1 VSPLGHDGCLF
12 NILKMVKMILLKK
25 TVRLLFLFILAL
37 SFGRI
42 EIKAQDFSIVTTLI
56 SPLPNSPQIAGA
68 TLTYQ
73 TTVSYTNPTQV
84 TPHNA
89 TVTLNFNG
97 MELLGSIDLR
107 RSSQQITYANIDGTS
122 TNNVYA
128 VTGFKNAYYIRFE
141 YTCEITKTNS
151 SAVNTASVTSTDTD
165 MDPNNNVSVLQTFIK
180 PILDPLATHAA
191 ICSEKSVNEP
201 LTADNPYSSYRWAAA
216 PNANTVVQGPIGSN
230 TIQDIV
236 SNTGNADETVVYT
249 VTPQIVAPTISSTG
263 NIGPVS
269 TTTLGT
275 PRTFNVTVLAPTRV
289 LLVAITGNGVIY
301 SDESAVFTPNG
312 SIPSATYTW
321 YDSMNKSNVIGH
333 GVLTKSDLSVGTHTF
348 YVTATGPNSCEG
360 PALSAQVTVL
370 PLPIKVRKSLTPNGD
385 EIEDTWIITDIDQFP
400 KCSIKVFNIF
410 GTMVYSS
417 TGYGTP
423 WIGTFHDSPLP
434 VGTYYYTI
442 DLNDGNRPL
451 SGYVAILR

>member
-1 VSPLGHDGCLF
+1 
-12 NILKMVKMILLKK
+12 MILFKK
-25 TVRLLFLFILAL
+25 IVRLLFLFTLAF

-68 TLTYQ
+68 TLTYR
-73 TTVSYTNPTQV
+73 TTVTYSNTTSPGTS
-84 TPHNA
+84 HSA
-89 TVTLNFNG
+89 TVTLNFKG
-97 MELLGSIDLR
+97 MELFGPISIDFPG
-107 RSSQQITYANIDGTS
+107 SPTFTYNYIVGTS
-122 TNNVYA
+122 TDNVYA
-128 VTGFKNAYYIRFE
+128 VTGFKNAYSIRFE
-141 YTCEITKTNS
+141 YTCSISTTNS
-151 SAVNTASVTSTDTD
+151 SAVNTTSVTSTDTD
-165 MDPNNNVSVLQTFIK
+165 PDPTNNINVLQTFIK

-201 LTADNPYSSYRWAAA
+201 LSADNPYSSYRWAAA
-216 PNANTVVQGPIGSN
+216 PNANTVVQGLIGSN
-230 TIQDIV
+230 TIQDII

-249 VTPQIVAPTISSTG
+249 VTPQITSTIIFSDGTTG
-263 NIGPVS
+263 SV
-269 TTTLGT
+269 TTTAGT
-275 PRTFNVTVLAPTRV
+275 PRTLTVTVLAPTRV
-289 LLVAITGNGVIY
+289 LSVAVTGNGVIY
-301 SDESAVFTPNG
+301 SDESALFTPNG
-312 SIPSATYTW
+312 GIPSATYTW
-321 YDSMNKSNVIGH
+321 YDSMNKLNVIGH

-348 YVTATGPNSCEG
+348 YVTSTDPNSCEG
-360 PALSAQVTVL
+360 PPFAAQVTVL
-370 PLPIKVRKSLTPNGD
+370 PLPIKVRKDLTPNSDG
-385 EIEDTWIITDIDQFP
+385 IEDTWIITDIDQFP